1 MTEDIDSLKASAE
14 AVKEVAKTT
23 GKAIVLGER
32 IGAFMAR
39 IFGGTLEQGV
49 GIDRKSVV

>member
-39 IFGGTLEQGV
+39 IFGGTLGK
-49 GIDRKSVV
+49 R

>member
-39 IFGGTLEQGV
+39 CQVPADCKRAF
-49 GIDRKSVV
+49 